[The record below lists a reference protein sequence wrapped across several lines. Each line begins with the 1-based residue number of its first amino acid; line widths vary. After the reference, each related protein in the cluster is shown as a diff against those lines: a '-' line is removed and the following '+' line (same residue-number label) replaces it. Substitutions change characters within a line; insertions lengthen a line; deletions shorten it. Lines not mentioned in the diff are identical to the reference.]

1 MASLDTNGCKTWPL
15 DGAQKA
21 EKLIKMHF
29 WAPSSGQVL
38 QPLVSRDAKFYGV
51 SNEYLFVTQKCTQPC

>member
-1 MASLDTNGCKTWPL
+1 MESVDTNSYNFWPL
-15 DGAQKA
+15 DGAQKCIFITFSA
-21 EKLIKMHF
+21 F

-51 SNEYLFVTQKCTQPC
+51 SNEY

>member
-1 MASLDTNGCKTWPL
+1 MSLDANSCNCWPL
-15 DGAQKA
+15 DGAEKA

-38 QPLVSRDAKFYGV
+38 QPLVFRDAKFYGV
-51 SNEYLFVTQKCTQPC
+51 SNE

>member
-1 MASLDTNGCKTWPL
+1 MESLDTNCCNCWPL
-15 DGAQKA
+15 DGAVKSK
-21 EKLIKMHF
+21 KLRKLHF

>member
-51 SNEYLFVTQKCTQPC
+51 FNEY